1 MSIHND
7 YLFIGIIRD
16 VRQRMPGME
25 ANFVPLRETVE
36 LLKSNAIELDLGLV
50 GEEEALDFL
59 ERAPLAWDNTVN
71 KTFRVK
77 ESIQPLQNAMVD
89 FIKRDIADYVSRV
102 KLAHREFRDAQH
114 GPFTWPSDRIKDA
127 YESMDKTYAKM
138 KVLEAEAESFK
149 NLQELFELNKIK
161 APELVTLRTELKLLK
176 QVWDCVGVV
185 ESLFGS
191 WSDTLWLDIRPDDL
205 VDECK
210 KLATHVK
217 RLPRRLRDW
226 PCYLRLQGSVA
237 NMASILP
244 LVSELRSPCMRDRHW
259 KAVASEC
266 HKPVDKGPGFCL
278 ADLLKLQLHEHVEG
292 IMEIVEVAQKE
303 NKVEQKLKQIE
314 KFWGVAVLEM
324 ARHKDTEVQVIV
336 SPDDLIETLDE
347 HNIQLQSMAA
357 MGRGPVGEAPITV
370 GAVLHSWNEDQVD
383 GVVVVGP
390 WGCGPS
396 LVAESLLRQRTDIPS
411 LFLYRD
417 GTPSDGRKLDGFAFR
432 LRRALD

>member
-1 MSIHND
+1 MSVMSH
-7 YLFIGIIRD
+7 IRD
-16 VRQRMPGME
+16 VRQRMPGMD
-25 ANFVPLRETVE
+25 AMFIPLRETVE

-102 KLAHREFRDAQH
+102 KLAHREFRDSKH

-138 KVLEAEAESFK
+138 KILENEAESFR

-161 APELVTLRTELKLLK
+161 APELLTLRTELKLLK

-266 HKPVDKGPGFCL
+266 RKPVDKGPGFCL

-292 IMEIVEVAQKE
+292 IMEIVAVSVLNLGVCGALTPSTRL
-303 NKVEQKLKQIE
+303 VSIRRGRGWSRFR
-314 KFWGVAVLEM
+314 FWG
-324 ARHKDTEVQVIV
+324 R
-336 SPDDLIETLDE
+336 SDE
-347 HNIQLQSMAA
+347 S
-357 MGRGPVGEAPITV
+357 GPRPPSSRDSVRSG
-370 GAVLHSWNEDQVD
+370 SNSDQR
-383 GVVVVGP
+383 P
-390 WGCGPS
+390 PTS
-396 LVAESLLRQRTDIPS
+396 S
-411 LFLYRD
+411 
-417 GTPSDGRKLDGFAFR
+417 
-432 LRRALD
+432 

>member
-1 MSIHND
+1 MFCFTNYLQEKLMSDLTELYDFMDAID
-7 YLFIGIIRD
+7 IGLDQEVEDGDKETLMSVMSHIRD

-25 ANFVPLRETVE
+25 ANFIPLRETVE

-50 GEEEALDFL
+50 GDEEALDFL

-102 KLAHREFRDAQH
+102 KLAHREFRDAPH

-138 KVLEAEAESFK
+138 KILEAEAESFK

-161 APELVTLRTELKLLK
+161 APELLTLRTELKLLK

-226 PCYLRLQGSVA
+226 PCYLRLQGSVQ

-292 IMEIVEVAQKE
+292 IMEIVAIRVCEFGG
-303 NKVEQKLKQIE
+303 LRR
-314 KFWGVAVLEM
+314 F
-324 ARHKDTEVQVIV
+324 HF
-336 SPDDLIETLDE
+336 
-347 HNIQLQSMAA
+347 IQTTRVHQTRS
-357 MGRGPVGEAPITV
+357 
-370 GAVLHSWNEDQVD
+370 
-383 GVVVVGP
+383 GVVSFWISRPFGP
-390 WGCGPS
+390 RRDRDRRR
-396 LVAESLLRQRTDIPS
+396 VAIRSEPVH
-411 LFLYRD
+411 
-417 GTPSDGRKLDGFAFR
+417 
-432 LRRALD
+432 